1 MYVHIHWVD
10 VTGGL
15 VICSNLANMVNN
27 VVSSTVFFHFI

>member
-15 VICSNLANMVNN
+15 VICSNLKKYGQHGEQCSV
-27 VVSSTVFFHFI
+27 